1 VKVLGNLP
9 LAIDQAGAHMHTLK
23 MQAGKYLS
31 RLKENAETLNW
42 KPPTNMWPYRKT
54 VLSSWDLIFK
64 EFEKSYP
71 DVFEIFQVCAF
82 LAGENISE
90 NLLKSGFKFAQ
101 MGK

>member
-1 VKVLGNLP
+1 
-9 LAIDQAGAHMHTLK
+9 MHNLK

-54 VLSSWDLIFK
+54 VLSSWDLTFK
-64 EFEKSYP
+64 EFEKSYSN
-71 DVFEIFQVCAF
+71 VFEIFQVCAF

-90 NLLKSGFKFAQ
+90 NLLNSGFKFAQ